1 MGPPGWKS
9 IPGLLKKF
17 TNTGSVNNFIEA
29 WKKLTVQHMNLFKKF
44 GNQQCSLLMHE
55 KYRIYFVA
63 FNQK

>member
-29 WKKLTVQHMNLFKKF
+29 WNNSSTYEHIQKIWKPTVP
-44 GNQQCSLLMHE
+44 MHE